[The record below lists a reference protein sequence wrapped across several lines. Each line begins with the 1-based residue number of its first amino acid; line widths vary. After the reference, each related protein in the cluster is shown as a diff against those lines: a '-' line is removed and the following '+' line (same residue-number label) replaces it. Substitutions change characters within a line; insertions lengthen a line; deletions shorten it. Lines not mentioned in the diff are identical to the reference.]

1 MSAINALL
9 PCISALLAEASD
21 DLATLS
27 ESPRLDAEL
36 LLAFV
41 LQVPRSYL
49 FAHPEERPG
58 REAFAIYRDLVGR
71 RKSGEPVAYI
81 TGHREFWSMDLIVN
95 RHTLIPRP
103 DTETLVLK
111 ALELMHNR
119 MDLDVLDLGTGS
131 GAVAL
136 ALARERADAKVVGT
150 DTSAE
155 AVGVARY
162 NAERLGVGNV
172 EFLHG
177 DWFAPVT
184 GRRFDII
191 VSNPPYVAESDPHL
205 ARAEIRYEPCGALV
219 AGKDGLDSLSHIVES
234 APAHLRPGGWILVEH
249 GERQRESVRELLATA
264 DFGRVETAKDL
275 AGRARVTFG
284 QARGRRA

>member
-9 PCISALLAEASD
+9 PCISALLAEASG
-21 DLATLS
+21 DLATTS

-58 REAFAIYRDLVGR
+58 KEAFAIYRNLVGR
-71 RKSGEPVAYI
+71 RKSGEPVPYI
-81 TGHREFWSMDLIVN
+81 TGHREFWSLDLIVN

-111 ALELMHNR
+111 ALELMRNR
-119 MDLDVLDLGTGS
+119 TALDVLDLGTGS
-131 GAVAL
+131 GAIAL
-136 ALARERADAKVVGT
+136 ALARERAGDNVVGT
-150 DTSAE
+150 DKSAE
-155 AVGVARY
+155 ALGVARY
-162 NAERLGVGNV
+162 NAQRLGIGNV
-172 EFLHG
+172 EFVHG

-184 GRRFDII
+184 GRRFDMI

-205 ARAEIRYEPCGALV
+205 ARPDIRYEPSGALV
-219 AGKDGLDSLSHIVES
+219 AGKDGLDNLGHIVET

-249 GERQRESVRELLATA
+249 GERQGKSVRGLLASA
-264 DFGRVETAKDL
+264 GFGRVETAKDL
-275 AGRARVTFG
+275 AGRARVTYG